1 MILNIDGDINKYY
14 VQTLCMLFFPG
25 AKFAEDETVS
35 PEVPVVNVTARR
47 LFNGDCVASAS
58 ITLDDRTCSAEGS
71 AATGENIEEG
81 RLMKVA
87 VGRAIF
93 DAGTAFLGGYTPP
106 WGILTGVRPSKVAM
120 EILLAG
126 NGVQKTRKILRDEYF
141 LNPKKA
147 ALAVSVASTEQ
158 KLTKKLAKNLCSVYI
173 SIPFCPSRCA
183 YCSFVSYTSDRL
195 LSLIGDY
202 LKKLYLDLE
211 NVFSIIRSLDMKVA
225 TIYIGGGTPTVLSE
239 KQLTKLLEKVR
250 SLCEPDEVTEFTVEA
265 GRPDTI
271 TAAKLAILHDFG
283 VTRISVNPQSLDDGV
298 LRAIGR
304 KHTVEDF
311 YRAYELAK
319 NSGIPNINIDLIA
332 GLPGDDFSKFS
343 QTVDGVLEL
352 QPTNVT
358 VHTFCVK
365 KASDILKQNNNV
377 YSLTGGDAAKCVEY
391 SQLKTKFAGYKPYY
405 MYRQKNT
412 VGNLENVG
420 YALEGTECMYNIYMM
435 EEMQSIFSV
444 GAGAVTKLVDYRCN
458 PDGTSRIQ
466 RIFTPKYP
474 YEYLRDADSIR
485 MGDIEN
491 GKPSLREKIFN
502 FFGKE

>member
-25 AKFAEDETVS
+25 AKFAEDEVVS
-35 PEVPVVNVTARR
+35 PDVPVVNVTARR
-47 LFNGDCVASAS
+47 LFNGDCLASAS

-71 AATGENIEEG
+71 AAMGENIEDG

-93 DAGTAFLGGYTPP
+93 EAGTAFLGGYTPP

-120 EILLAG
+120 EILAT

-158 KLTKKLAKNLCSVYI
+158 KLTKKLAKNLCSLYV

-183 YCSFVSYTSDRL
+183 YCSFVSYTSERL
-195 LSLIGDY
+195 LSLVGDY
-202 LKKLYLDLE
+202 LKKLYVDID
-211 NVFSIIRSLDMKVA
+211 NIFSVIRELDMKVA

-239 KQLTKLLEKVR
+239 KQLSKLLEKIT
-250 SLCEPDEVTEFTVEA
+250 SHCEEGEATEFTVEA

-271 TAAKLAILHDFG
+271 TEGKLAILREYG
-283 VTRISVNPQSLDDGV
+283 VTRISVNPQSLDDDV

-304 KHTVEDF
+304 KHTVADF
-311 YRAYELAK
+311 YRAYEIAK
-319 NSGIPNINIDLIA
+319 NSGIPNINVDLIA
-332 GLPGDDFSKFS
+332 GLPEDDFGRFSK
-343 QTVDGVLEL
+343 TIDGILEL
-352 QPTNVT
+352 QPSNLT

-365 KASDILKQNNNV
+365 KAADILKQNNNI
-377 YSLTGGDAAKCVEY
+377 YSLTGGDAGKCVEY

-420 YALEGTECMYNIYMM
+420 YALEGAECMYNIYMM
-435 EEMQSIFSV
+435 EEMQSIFAV

-474 YEYLRDADSIR
+474 YEYLRDADKIR
-485 MGDIEN
+485 TGAPEE
-491 GKPSLREKIFN
+491 GKISLREKILA
-502 FFGKE
+502 FFGK

>member
-25 AKFAEDETVS
+25 AKFAEDEVVTPETPIVS
-35 PEVPVVNVTARR
+35 LTARR

-71 AATGENIEEG
+71 AAMGENIEEG

-158 KLTKKLAKNLCSVYI
+158 KLTKKLAKNLCSLYI

-202 LKKLYLDLE
+202 LKKLYLDID
-211 NVFSIIRSLDMKVA
+211 NVFSIIRSLGMRVA

-239 KQLTKLLEKVR
+239 KQLAKLLERVR
-250 SLCEPDEVTEFTVEA
+250 SHCEPDEVTEFTVEA

-271 TAAKLAILHDFG
+271 TAAKLEILRSFG
-283 VTRISVNPQSLDDGV
+283 VTRISVNPQSLDDEV

-304 KHTVEDF
+304 KHTVADF

-319 NSGIPNINIDLIA
+319 NSGIPNINVDLIA

-343 QTVDGVLEL
+343 KTVDGVLEL
-352 QPTNVT
+352 QPSNIT

-420 YALEGTECMYNIYMM
+420 YALEGAECMYNIYMM
-435 EEMQSIFSV
+435 EEMQTIFSV
-444 GAGAVTKLVDYRCN
+444 GAGAVTKLVDYHCN

-474 YEYLRDADSIR
+474 YEYLRDADAIR
-485 MGDIEN
+485 LGDIEN
-491 GKPSLREKIFN
+491 GKPSLKEKIFS